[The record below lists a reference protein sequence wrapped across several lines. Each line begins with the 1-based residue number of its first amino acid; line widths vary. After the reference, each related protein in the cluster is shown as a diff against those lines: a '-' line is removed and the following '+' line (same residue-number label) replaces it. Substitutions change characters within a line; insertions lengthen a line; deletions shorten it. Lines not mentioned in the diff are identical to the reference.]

1 MPRTNKRVYPVSGPW
16 TQKLMG
22 KLELQHR
29 LWYWPDSR
37 RMIRLLLVLRAPP
50 VGSVAWTDAGSDEI
64 LVVSVVFETRLGW
77 RHMPAAEPAAWT
89 ESWLTLGIW
98 SLDYVD
104 R

>member
-1 MPRTNKRVYPVSGPW
+1 M
-16 TQKLMG
+16 
-22 KLELQHR
+22 
-29 LWYWPDSR
+29 
-37 RMIRLLLVLRAPP
+37 
-50 VGSVAWTDAGSDEI
+50 GSVAWTGEESAEI
-64 LVVSVVFETRLGW
+64 LVVSVVFGTRMEW